1 MKFMSPFK
9 GFSQMINIIYK
20 LIENGDHVNAR
31 YFGSMAALVE
41 AVNDHISKLPEGSHA
56 VPYTEG
62 DIVNIIDMWVSV
74 ELLQGGYML
83 QGYSLKVSSHLLNS

>member
-1 MKFMSPFK
+1 
-9 GFSQMINIIYK
+9 
-20 LIENGDHVNAR
+20 
-31 YFGSMAALVE
+31 MAALVE

-56 VPYTEG
+56 VPYTEA
-62 DIVNIIDMWVSV
+62 DIVKIIDMWVSV